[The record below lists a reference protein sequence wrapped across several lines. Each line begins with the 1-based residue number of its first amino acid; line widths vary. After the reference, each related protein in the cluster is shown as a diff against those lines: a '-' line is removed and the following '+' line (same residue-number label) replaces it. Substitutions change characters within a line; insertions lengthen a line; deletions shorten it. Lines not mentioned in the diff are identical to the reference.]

1 MEYWPKSLGIPFHLI
16 GFLRIQFL
24 LNELKTE
31 SSRVALLLMALNFN
45 FEITIIPIIHGSSC
59 CLSITIPTDVNF
71 AMKRTDIIILL
82 HGATR

>member
-31 SSRVALLLMALNFN
+31 SSRVALFWML
-45 FEITIIPIIHGSSC
+45 C
-59 CLSITIPTDVNF
+59 Y
-71 AMKRTDIIILL
+71 
-82 HGATR
+82 